1 MLVIANTCLRLHP
14 FLVPASADLSVLQ
27 QRLLSFQV
35 RMEAAVRA
43 HQKMKVVM
51 LNRVILKIPV

>member
-1 MLVIANTCLRLHP
+1 MLVIANTCLCLHP
-14 FLVPASADLSVLQ
+14 FLVPTPTDMSVLQ